1 MLKTQQRFKCERHI
15 LFTEEINK
23 IALSSNDVTRMQWIF
38 SIETY
43 AYGTNKGLVT
53 QKEEA
58 KYKNMTKQCK
68 KMINFDDVIKKHKR
82 ACPYWPQIAD
92 NPYNT
97 LLIGDS
103 ESRKTN
109 SLSNLIGLQAGI
121 DKRYF
126 YVKDH

>member
-1 MLKTQQRFKCERHI
+1 
-15 LFTEEINK
+15 
-23 IALSSNDVTRMQWIF
+23 
-38 SIETY
+38 
-43 AYGTNKGLVT
+43 
-53 QKEEA
+53 
-58 KYKNMTKQCK
+58 
-68 KMINFDDVIKKHKR
+68 MINFDDVIKKHKR

-126 YVKDH
+126 YVKDHQEAKRQLLINKQENPDLYHFNDSKAFIEYSNDIHNIYMDDIYKNIEQYNPKKKHKISF